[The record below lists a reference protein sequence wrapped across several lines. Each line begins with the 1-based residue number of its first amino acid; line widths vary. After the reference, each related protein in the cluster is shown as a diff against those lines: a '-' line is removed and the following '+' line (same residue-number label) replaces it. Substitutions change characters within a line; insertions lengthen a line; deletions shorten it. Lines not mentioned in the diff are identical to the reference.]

1 MWFLRQRINVL
12 CWRMPKRLDMNNTDR
27 FLFVWLYRSFP
38 LRLGSGC
45 DCQIGDNR
53 SIVSRRVRVYWR
65 W

>member
-1 MWFLRQRINVL
+1 
-12 CWRMPKRLDMNNTDR
+12 MNNTDR

-65 W
+65 WWSRNHVGRPKVSVPSR